1 MKATAQQA
9 RTFCWL
15 VQKDLLREIRAPLMW
30 PSMGLVGLVLV
41 MLLTMQTTV
50 AVDDRLQVV
59 AGFLWLVVFFAGTIA
74 LERSF
79 CGERD
84 DGCWQALLMYPTSPG
99 VIYLAKMAVNL
110 VSLVLLECL
119 LVPAFIVLWDVPLL
133 MRPGCLVLVL
143 ALANVGFAAAGT
155 LISALTSG
163 LSQRGGLMV
172 LLLLPVV
179 VPVIL
184 GAAEATRLLLAGHT
198 DEQWWRWVQLLTVF
212 AVFYTTL
219 GTLVFEFVIED

>member
-1 MKATAQQA
+1 MKAAAQQA
-9 RTFCWL
+9 RTFWWL
-15 VQKDLLREIRAPLMW
+15 VQKDLLREVRSPLMW

-41 MLLTMQTTV
+41 MLLTMQMTV
-50 AVDDRLQVV
+50 AVDDRLGMVG
-59 AGFLWLVVFFAGTIA
+59 GFLWLVIFFAGTIA

-79 CGERD
+79 YGERD
-84 DGCWQALLMYPTSPG
+84 EGCWRALLMYPTSPS
-99 VIYLAKMAVNL
+99 VVYLAKMVVNL

-133 MRPGCLVLVL
+133 TRPGDFMLVF
-143 ALANVGFAAAGT
+143 ALANVGFAAVGT

-163 LSQRGGLMV
+163 QTQRGGLMV

-179 VPVIL
+179 LPVVL
-184 GAAEATRLLLAGHT
+184 GAAEATRLSITGHA
-198 DEQWWRWVQLLTVF
+198 DEQWWRWIQLLSVF